1 MIFTSL
7 IVVAIISMVMGLT
20 VFMGN
25 TTLALNRIYALFSF
39 SIALW
44 MLSNAFALE
53 VNTANLT
60 IDTRNII
67 SQSIILFA
75 TLSAFLFLLFVEV
88 FNGLTKKLRKLNV
101 ILLVTSFLIC
111 CFMFTPAYSIV
122 NGDTLS
128 PGDYYVLFV
137 TNIVLFM
144 ASTAYALY
152 FSKSIPSAKKG
163 THFYSQLQ
171 YLRIGYVLA
180 VVPAFFFGGIIA
192 SFSSSD
198 IPALSPIFLIFFLI
212 FAGISIAKH
221 KLFDI
226 RLIAVRT
233 VGYFLTFMAIGF
245 LSFESLLALNYLIE
259 QRNLPE
265 SYQAGLLVVV
275 SLLLAISF
283 TPFKRFFDKVTAK
296 LFYRDAYETQELLN
310 EFNKAIVSTIDAGQL
325 LPRAG
330 VVIEKYLKPEWIAF
344 AIRDSEQDRMR
355 VIAEGAK
362 KISTKDIERLRPF
375 VREGVEKIFVTDLI
389 EFNNELKEKL
399 QNTDIGILSRVTTD
413 TAVEG
418 NGYIVMGYK
427 KSGNMYN
434 SQDLG
439 ALEILSNE
447 LAIAIQN
454 ALQFA
459 EIQRFNATL
468 QEKVD
473 SATGQLRRNNDK
485 LKQMDETKDEFISMA
500 SHQLRT
506 PLTSVK
512 GYLSMV
518 LEGDAGELNDMQ
530 KRMLGQAFTSSQRMV
545 YLIADLLN
553 VSRLRTGK
561 FIIESAPISLIDLVE
576 GEVSQLRETAQ
587 SRGLEIELKK
597 PNSVATLM
605 LDETKIRQ
613 VVMNFIDN
621 AIYYTPRGGKITVN
635 ITETDKSVGLTVVD
649 NGMGVPKHEQ
659 HNLFSKFYRAGNAR
673 KARPDGTGLGLFMA
687 KKVIV
692 AQGGSIIFSSTEGK
706 GSTFGFSFA
715 KSKLAP
721 PVIIEKTAKSSSKK

>member
-7 IVVAIISMVMGLT
+7 TVVAIISVVMGLT

-25 TTLALNRIYALFSF
+25 TRLALNRIYALFSF

-53 VNTANLT
+53 ANPANLT
-60 IDTRNII
+60 IDARNII
-67 SQSIILFA
+67 SQSITLFA

-88 FNGLTKKLRKLNV
+88 FNGLTKKLRKLNI
-101 ILLVTSFLIC
+101 ILLVTSFLVC
-111 CFMFTPAYSIV
+111 CFMFTSAYSIV
-122 NGDTLS
+122 DGDTLS
-128 PGDYYVLFV
+128 PGDYYIFFV
-137 TNIVLFM
+137 ANIALFM

-163 THFYSQLQ
+163 THFYSQLLN
-171 YLRIGYVLA
+171 LRIGYVLA

-198 IPALSPIFLIFFLI
+198 IAALSPIFLIFFLI

-221 KLFDI
+221 RLFDI
-226 RLIAVRT
+226 RLIAVRSA
-233 VGYFLTFMAIGF
+233 GYFLTFAAIAF

-259 QRNLPE
+259 RRNIPE
-265 SYQAGLLVVV
+265 TYQAGLLVLV

-283 TPFKRFFDKVTAK
+283 TPFKKFFDRVTAK
-296 LFYRDAYETQELLN
+296 LFYRDAYDTQELLN
-310 EFNKAIVSTIDAGQL
+310 EFNKAIVSTIDADQL

-344 AIRDSEQDRMR
+344 AIRDSEQDQVR
-355 VIAEGAK
+355 VVAEGTK
-362 KISTKDIERLRPF
+362 KIFTKDVENLRPF
-375 VREGVEKIFVTDLI
+375 VKEGTEKTIVTDLI
-389 EFNNELKEKL
+389 ESNNELKEML
-399 QNTDIGILSRVTTD
+399 QNADIGILSRVTTD

-418 NGYIVMGYK
+418 NGYIIMGYK

-454 ALQFA
+454 ALQFE
-459 EIQRFNATL
+459 EIQKFNITL
-468 QEKVD
+468 QDKVD
-473 SATGQLRRNNDK
+473 DATKELKKSNEK

-530 KRMLGQAFTSSQRMV
+530 KKMLGQAFISSQRMV

-561 FIIESAPISLIDLVE
+561 FIIEKVE
-576 GEVSQLRETAQ
+576 ANLAEVVQSEVEQLDETAE
-587 SRGLEIELKK
+587 SRGLNLVYKK
-597 PNSVATLM
+597 PKDFPILL
-605 LDETKIRQ
+605 LDETKTRQ
-613 VVMNFIDN
+613 VIMNFIDN
-621 AIYYTPRGGKITVN
+621 AIYYTPKGGKIVVDVIN
-635 ITETDKSVGLTVVD
+635 KDKSIEFLVMD
-649 NGMGVPKHEQ
+649 NGLGVPKAEQ
-659 HNLFSKFYRAGNAR
+659 HNLFTKFYRANNAK

-692 AQGGSIIFSSTEGK
+692 AQGGAIIFSSEENK
-706 GSTFGFSFA
+706 GSTFGFSF
-715 KSKLAP
+715 SKDKLKP
-721 PVIIEKTAKSSSKK
+721 TEITPRQ